1 SEIKQLIKFLQYLS
15 PSEIKERYG
24 KVMKG
29 REDII
34 LGGSVILLN
43 IMKLLELPE
52 VIVSGRGI
60 RYGAIIHYLTSR
72 K

>member
-1 SEIKQLIKFLQYLS
+1 ME
-15 PSEIKERYG
+15 
-24 KVMKG
+24 G